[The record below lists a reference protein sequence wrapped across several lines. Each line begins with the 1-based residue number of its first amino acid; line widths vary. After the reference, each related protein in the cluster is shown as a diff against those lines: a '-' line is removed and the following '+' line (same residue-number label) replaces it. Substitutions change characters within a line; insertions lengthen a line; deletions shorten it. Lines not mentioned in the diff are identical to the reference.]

1 MSHPDLFSDY
11 LDVEPFAAAVSRT
24 PRTVYRWMGEPAGLP
39 SVKIGSR
46 VLIHIPTAKAW
57 ILGRMRKPNAR
68 PPRRVRATAERD
80 ARVRQRVV

>member
-46 VLIHIPTAKAW
+46 VLIRIPTAKAW
-57 ILGRMRKPNAR
+57 ILGRMRKPNV
-68 PPRRVRATAERD
+68 RRTA
-80 ARVRQRVV
+80 A